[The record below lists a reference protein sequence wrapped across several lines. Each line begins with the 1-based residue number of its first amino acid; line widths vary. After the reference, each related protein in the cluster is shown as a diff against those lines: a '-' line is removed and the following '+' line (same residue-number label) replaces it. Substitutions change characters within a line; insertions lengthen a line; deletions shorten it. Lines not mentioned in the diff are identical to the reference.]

1 MLSPADM
8 LILGAAALL
17 FFGPDQLPKVARRAG
32 HVMRDIQS
40 TSQSFIREM
49 ERAADDAEFR
59 ETAAR
64 MDPVPH
70 VAEPGAGYA
79 PETAAVDAEAAVAR
93 SAAVVVD
100 SDPALAHAEPAE
112 AHAESP
118 AVHVESPAVH
128 AESAVAHAEAS
139 AGAPLSGPVEETVP
153 PAGGAPKPG
162 SEV

>member
-49 ERAADDAEFR
+49 ERAADEADFKEATSRVE
-59 ETAAR
+59 
-64 MDPVPH
+64 PVPH
-70 VAEPGAGYA
+70 VAEPPV
-79 PETAAVDAEAAVAR
+79 PEPPHVHESEPPLAHVPEPPPAHVAEPPPAQTPEVSVHDAEAAVSR

-100 SDPALAHAEPAE
+100 AENFGPQR
-112 AHAESP
+112 
-118 AVHVESPAVH
+118 
-128 AESAVAHAEAS
+128 
-139 AGAPLSGPVEETVP
+139 APDP
-153 PAGGAPKPG
+153 PAAVVSPKSG